1 MIRCGIARKSR
12 SSLEAFPIREPT
24 QIMIMRNIQSFRRLQ
39 HYIVQLQYH
48 KVPAKVMTHFRRAHH
63 SKMGHDFCRHLVV
76 LPQWHPMAVL
86 RYAETSYI
94 VLIAL
99 AITVAHPG
107 DGIPL

>member
-1 MIRCGIARKSR
+1 
-12 SSLEAFPIREPT
+12 
-24 QIMIMRNIQSFRRLQ
+24 
-39 HYIVQLQYH
+39 
-48 KVPAKVMTHFRRAHH
+48 
-63 SKMGHDFCRHLVV
+63 